1 MSLYTSVVF
10 FDTLLLNVKFEKG
23 MIVSGYYSEAQKK
36 ATYKYIKNFD
46 RIEIKLPK
54 GTRDK
59 IRAHAESRGESVTA
73 FVARAI
79 SEAMA
84 RDENAL

>member
-1 MSLYTSVVF
+1 MGGKYTES
-10 FDTLLLNVKFEKG
+10 
-23 MIVSGYYSEAQKK
+23 QKQ
-36 ATYKYIKNFD
+36 ATYKYVKNFD
-46 RIEIKLPK
+46 RIEIRLPK

-73 FVARAI
+73 FVTRAI